1 MKKLALVMF
10 VLATLPVFAQPKGE
24 GGKAKKEKI
33 EQLKITYLTKHLEL
47 TTEESEKFWPV
58 YNEMTTKLRDNNKER
73 MKLSKELKENI
84 DTMKDAEIKTKVDAI
99 LNTEQQEVN
108 IKKEYSP
115 KIAAVIGYKKSVKLV
130 SLERQFRQEL
140 KKELEKRKGENGQT
154 QPRPKE

>member
-1 MKKLALVMF
+1 MKKLALVLF

-33 EQLKITYLTKHLEL
+33 EQLKIAYLTKHLEL
-47 TTEESEKFWPV
+47 TTVESEKFWPV

-84 DTMKDAEIKTKVDAI
+84 DTMKDAEIKTNVDAI

>member
-1 MKKLALVMF
+1 MKKLALVLF

-33 EQLKITYLTKHLEL
+33 EQLKIAYLTKHLEL

-58 YNEMTTKLRDNNKER
+58 YNEMTTKLRENNKER

-140 KKELEKRKGENGQT
+140 KKELEKRKGEGGQI